1 MAYGADYH
9 VSMDD
14 QAPRRESVAAGRKPV
29 WRWVLA
35 LVLACCAIISSLI
48 LFFHLTGTGGSLT
61 RVRPGVVFL
70 AIAGLGVIL
79 LALLVVLGWLSVR
92 ANQRL
97 APHLPAPARWLVAA
111 LGVVVEVAA
120 AVLALVGLLLLFL
133 QQDDM
138 YSTRI
143 DGQAY
148 YVEAGYP
155 DPDGRHSVWR
165 AKDLVRM
172 TKVGYLDQGNS
183 SVDGLDREGVKQL
196 LLLVNHGRLGRGEIA
211 TFGGAALTGAA
222 EGFEDVEAQAKAPSA
237 DDPQQ
242 ETSPSAEPSP
252 SDEPPSMAERCA
264 AGADCYESVW
274 TRQPVEVQV
283 VQELVDALTLSKEG
297 PDLLPVDGSGGTFAL
312 MTIDA
317 AAGSR
322 WTVIV
327 EKAGNDGDWRF
338 VSEVPTTS
346 GIERA
351 SIRGDVIDVEPA
363 GDEGSLAYRLDEVRW
378 GG

>member
-1 MAYGADYH
+1 
-9 VSMDD
+9 MDD
-14 QAPRRESVAAGRKPV
+14 QAPRREGIAAGRKPA

-48 LFFHLTGTGGSLT
+48 LFFHLTRPDGSLT

-70 AIAGLGVIL
+70 AIAGLGVVL
-79 LALLVVLGWLSVR
+79 LALLVVLGWFLVR
-92 ANQRL
+92 AYQRL
-97 APHLPAPARWLVAA
+97 APHLPALARWLVAA

-120 AVLALVGLLLLFL
+120 AVLAFVGLLLLFL

-222 EGFEDVEAQAKAPSA
+222 EGIDDVEAQAKAPS
-237 DDPQQ
+237 DEDSQV
-242 ETSPSAEPSP
+242 TEPSP
-252 SDEPPSMAERCA
+252 STQPSQSDESPSMAERCA

-283 VQELVDALTLSKEG
+283 VQELIDALTLSKEG

-327 EKAGNDGDWRF
+327 EKAGNDGGWRF

-363 GDEGSLAYRLDEVRW
+363 GDEGALAYRLDEGRW

>member
-1 MAYGADYH
+1 
-9 VSMDD
+9 MDE
-14 QAPRRESVAAGRKPV
+14 QVLRKQGISAGHKRIWWILAVAF
-29 WRWVLA
+29 
-35 LVLACCAIISSLI
+35 ACCALISSLI
-48 LFFHLTGTGGSLT
+48 LFFHFTTPDGSLT
-61 RVRPGVVFL
+61 RVRPGAVFL
-70 AIAGLGVIL
+70 AIVGLGAVVL
-79 LALLVVLGWLSVR
+79 VLLVVFGWLLVR
-92 ANQRL
+92 AHQRV
-97 APHLPAPARWLVAA
+97 APHLPVPARWLVGA

-148 YVEAGYP
+148 YVEVGYP

-183 SVDGLDREGVKQL
+183 HVDGLDRDGVKQL
-196 LLLVNHGRLGRGEIA
+196 LLIVNHGRLDRGEIA
-211 TFGGAALTGAA
+211 TFGGAALIGAA
-222 EGFEDVEAQAKAPSA
+222 EGIDDVEAQAKAPSA

-242 ETSPSAEPSP
+242 EPSPSAEPSP
-252 SDEPPSMAERCA
+252 SDESPSMAERCA

-283 VQELVDALTLSKEG
+283 VQELVDAQTQSKEG

-327 EKAGNDGDWRF
+327 EKAGNDGGWRF

-363 GDEGSLAYRLDEVRW
+363 GYEGSLAYRLDEGRW